1 MSSWKVCLN
10 FWMENMQYKNF
21 SDALRLG
28 DKVELN
34 KNVYMYLQEKVGLTF
49 TYDVCGTEVPEKTRQ
64 NMKVVE
70 T

>member
-1 MSSWKVCLN
+1 
-10 FWMENMQYKNF
+10 MQYKNF